1 MVNPR
6 KNMILNFL
14 NRLKISRILG
24 NRASELNS
32 SIFNKNGRFPTV
44 FDPGK
49 DLYFEITPK
58 FGVFVNV
65 TFSKFRKR
73 RFL

>member
-1 MVNPR
+1 MG
-6 KNMILNFL
+6 LS
-14 NRLKISRILG
+14 LKTLFADFCPKYAFSV
-24 NRASELNS
+24 LNS
-32 SIFNKNGRFPTV
+32 SIFNKNGIFPTV

-58 FGVFVNV
+58 FGVFVKVN
-65 TFSKFRKR
+65 FSKFRKR